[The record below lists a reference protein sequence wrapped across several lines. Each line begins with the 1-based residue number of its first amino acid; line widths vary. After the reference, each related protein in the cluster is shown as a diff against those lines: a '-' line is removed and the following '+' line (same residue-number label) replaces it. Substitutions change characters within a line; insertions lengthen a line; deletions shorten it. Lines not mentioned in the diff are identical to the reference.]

1 MLRRYAERNSQ
12 CNALGTCSGAVC
24 QLSGTNANSDASF
37 VVTKCVDPVMV
48 DVRVQSRM
56 TGDVSI
62 QQGFNHSDSVFLG
75 GTSLYVKMG
84 RNATDLQFEVDFASN
99 N

>member
-1 MLRRYAERNSQ
+1 
-12 CNALGTCSGAVC
+12 
-24 QLSGTNANSDASF
+24 
-37 VVTKCVDPVMV
+37 MV
-48 DVRVQSRM
+48 DVRVQSRT

-62 QQGFNHSDSVFLG
+62 QHGFNHSDSVFLG